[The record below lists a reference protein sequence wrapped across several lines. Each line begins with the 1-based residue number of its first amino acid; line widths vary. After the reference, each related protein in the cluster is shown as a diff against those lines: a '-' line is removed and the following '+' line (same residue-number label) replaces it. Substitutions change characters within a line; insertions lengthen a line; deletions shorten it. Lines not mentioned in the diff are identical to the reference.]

1 MTWQVFF
8 LPSAVVVGKGG
19 SLAQVRWP
27 DPLAI
32 THATITMMKEHGR
45 QSWRSAVQRWRSAS
59 LFLLS
64 NEKSRRKIKERDA
77 SPLLD
82 KAAWGLEVLL
92 NITCWQGDREWATG
106 CFASPALATIASISS
121 FDSSPQPRSTTSGC
135 HLSTLHMQKHSK
147 PPVSSTTQ
155 PRVTRMCLI
164 WAFRRLS
171 IKNIAHA
178 LIQLETWGLFDSIKT
193 LC

>member
-19 SLAQVRWP
+19 SSAQVRWA

-45 QSWRSAVQRWRSAS
+45 QSWRSTIHRWRSAS

-77 SPLLD
+77 SPLLG
-82 KAAWGLEVLL
+82 KAAWGPEVLV
-92 NITCWQGDREWATG
+92 NITRWQGDREWATG
-106 CFASPALATIASISS
+106 CSASPALATIASISS
-121 FDSSPQPRSTTSGC
+121 FDSSLPPQPRSTTSGC
-135 HLSTLHMQKHSK
+135 HLSNLHLQKHSK
-147 PPVSSTTQ
+147 PPASSTTQ

-171 IKNIAHA
+171 I
-178 LIQLETWGLFDSIKT
+178 TPGLKT
-193 LC
+193 